1 MLDRKG
7 KTMEEHIQTGANI
20 FAEAEDAAR
29 KIKAN
34 FRTLRKV
41 FEAVRD
47 VGHIGALECQEAAT
61 TADALATQFE
71 ADVWALHRR
80 YTLRAQELGIDLP
93 ATRDGGGGR

>member
-47 VGHIGALECQEAAT
+47 AGHIGALDWLKLTANIEGMIAA
-61 TADALATQFE
+61 ACAAAFSAWWIMGL
-71 ADVWALHRR
+71 VIRV
-80 YTLRAQELGIDLP
+80 LRAYDKR
-93 ATRDGGGGR
+93 A